1 VSKSIPKQDHFGAN
15 GPPLSRIKSMRELET
30 HGLEC
35 FVGLGG
41 KPHSRLQINAIQML
55 ASAVVLDGFL
65 ESDPAWQLQT
75 ESSALQ

>member
-1 VSKSIPKQDHFGAN
+1 VSKSIPKQDHFGADRR
-15 GPPLSRIKSMRELET
+15 PFSRIKSLRELET

-35 FVGLGG
+35 FVGSGA
-41 KPHSRLQINAIQML
+41 KPHSRLQINAIQIF